1 MGIIK
6 YKTFNIALI
15 RCQKLLLQIKLHIG
29 RNWCSHFID
38 ETKAQRVKQLVHCLA
53 IVRTAGCKSWRFGPR
68 IYVLNCY
75 VTLPANM
82 NTGSMRFYRR
92 CGQVLNFTNKEE
104 NAIVVVIVQ
113 YLSHVWFCN
122 PKDCSM
128 PGLQVHHCLPDF
140 AQVYIH
146 WIGDIIQPSHPL
158 PPSSP
163 FLLQSFPT
171 SGSFPLSWL
180 FASGGQNI
188 GASASAF
195 WRMLACSQMNLRSLT
210 HF

>member
-15 RCQKLLLQIKLHIG
+15 RCQKLLLQIKLYIG

-92 CGQVLNFTNKEE
+92 CGKVLNFTNKEE

-113 YLSHVWFCN
+113 YLSHV
-122 PKDCSM
+122 
-128 PGLQVHHCLPDF
+128 
-140 AQVYIH
+140 
-146 WIGDIIQPSHPL
+146 
-158 PPSSP
+158 
-163 FLLQSFPT
+163 
-171 SGSFPLSWL
+171 
-180 FASGGQNI
+180 
-188 GASASAF
+188 
-195 WRMLACSQMNLRSLT
+195 
-210 HF
+210 